1 MLIKKEVSDRIE
13 MLRFLMI
20 FGVVI
25 LHVPQYVPLDQMGTS
40 WFDFAKA
47 FCQHALFRATVP
59 VLTLISGYL
68 LFSSTLDQAP
78 LKLWKKKAR
87 SLAVPFLVFNL
98 SVVCVA
104 YLAQARL
111 GMAISYD
118 LLNAD
123 VSTWLDA
130 MFGLTNSPINYPLN
144 FLRDMM
150 VLMLLAP
157 VFGMLL
163 RTAPLPGFILV
174 TLLFYN
180 NFDGPVVLRDTMPI
194 LFYAGGLCATKNWNL
209 QALDKY
215 AKPILA
221 VFLAICF
228 VMIKLKIANRTQFV
242 LIAPFLVWPAASLF
256 VNTRLGAW
264 AIKHAKYSFFVFIAH
279 APLLMVSWAAYGK
292 LAAYVPYEVYWLA
305 TPFATLLTLMLVY
318 KLAAR
323 MAPTAFAALTG
334 ARVKKPA
341 VFVERRKT
349 PRPANAPVYSQE
361 ARLQLANS

>member
-1 MLIKKEVSDRIE
+1 

-25 LHVPQYVPLDQMGTS
+25 LHVPQYVPLDQMGSS

-68 LFSSTLDQAP
+68 LFSSTLYQAP

-87 SLAVPFLVFNL
+87 SLALPFLVFNL
-98 SVVCVA
+98 SVVGVA

-111 GMAISYD
+111 GMTMSYD

-123 VSTWLDA
+123 TWTWLDA
-130 MFGLTNSPINYPLN
+130 LFGLTNLPVNYPLN

-157 VFGMLL
+157 LFGIML
-163 RTAPLPGFILV
+163 RSSPLAGFILV

-180 NFDGPVVLRDTMPI
+180 NFDGAVVQRDTMAI
-194 LFYAGGLCATKNWNL
+194 LFYTGGLCATKNWNL
-209 QALDKY
+209 QALDKH
-215 AKPILA
+215 AKLIL
-221 VFLAICF
+221 VLFLVLCF
-228 VMIKLKIANRTQFV
+228 AMVQLKIANRTQFV

-264 AIKHAKYSFFVFIAH
+264 AIKHSKYSFFVFIAH
-279 APLLMVSWAAYGK
+279 APLLMASWAVYGK
-292 LAAYVPYEVYWLA
+292 LADYVPYEMYWFA

-318 KLAAR
+318 KMASRL
-323 MAPTAFAALTG
+323 APTAFAAITG
-334 ARVKKPA
+334 ARVEKPA
-341 VFVERRKT
+341 VFVERRKA